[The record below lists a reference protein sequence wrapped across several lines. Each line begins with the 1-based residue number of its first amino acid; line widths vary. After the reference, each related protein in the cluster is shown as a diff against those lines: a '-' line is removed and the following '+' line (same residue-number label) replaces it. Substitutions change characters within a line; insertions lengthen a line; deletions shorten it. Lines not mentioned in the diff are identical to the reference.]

1 MYYHINIY
9 FACFNKIDSVS
20 DAHCAE
26 EKSSTPYL
34 LEVYV
39 ALEFWKLQVPS

>member
-9 FACFNKIDSVS
+9 FVCFNKIDSVS
-20 DAHCAE
+20 DAHYTD
-26 EKSSTPYL
+26 EKRSKPYL